1 MLSLR
6 RFIIIPTNSTADYK
20 RVYALPSGVP
30 IPQART
36 FHSQVLSYIRS
47 DSDRI
52 PNTLPPQDLK
62 EC

>member
-1 MLSLR
+1 MTLLFER
-6 RFIIIPTNSTADYK
+6 LPTTDCK
-20 RVYALPSGVP
+20 RVCALPSGVP

-36 FHSQVLSYIRS
+36 LHSQVLSYIRS
-47 DSDRI
+47 DSARI